1 MNGKRNLKKNK
12 KDELNKL
19 RDYYDVQIN
28 QNTDIIKNILIF
40 TKKNIIKDDI
50 KYILY
55 FIRLF
60 KAEETEQ
67 ITKKLEEINKEFE
80 NE

>member
-1 MNGKRNLKKNK
+1 MNGKRNLKNTEDK
-12 KDELNKL
+12 LNKL
-19 RDYYDVQIN
+19 KKYYDVQIN
-28 QNTDIIKNILIF
+28 QNTDIIKNIRIF

-60 KAEETEQ
+60 KAEETE
-67 ITKKLEEINKEFE
+67 
-80 NE
+80 

>member
-1 MNGKRNLKKNK
+1 
-12 KDELNKL
+12 
-19 RDYYDVQIN
+19 
-28 QNTDIIKNILIF
+28 LIF

-50 KYILY
+50 KYILS

-67 ITKKLEEINKEFE
+67 ITKN
-80 NE
+80 

>member
-19 RDYYDVQIN
+19 KKYYDVQIN
-28 QNTDIIKNILIF
+28 QNTGIIKNIWIF

-60 KAEETEQ
+60 KSEETE
-67 ITKKLEEINKEFE
+67 
-80 NE
+80 